1 MKKYTG
7 TNYDATMNITE
18 IAQKVIDYINN
29 KYSNNS
35 FNISVMNADSFMPT
49 IFVKLTHY
57 NDNMYMSANEFKSY
71 VSKTTDSLFNLAKS
85 LKDKHYL
92 NPNWRSSKPELIS
105 AYTKA
110 SRYNHTSC
118 LLKSAKLT
126 KMIDDVNNLVASYQ
140 QQIIY
145 DNHQT
150 DINFLF
156 GGCELAA

>member
-7 TNYDATMNITE
+7 TNYDATMDITE

-57 NDNMYMSANEFKSY
+57 NDNMYMSANEFKNY
-71 VSKTTDSLFNLAKS
+71 ASKTSDSLFNLAKS
-85 LKDKHYL
+85 LKDEHYL
-92 NPNWRSSKPELIS
+92 NPNWRSSKSELIS
-105 AYTKA
+105 AYSKA
-110 SRYNHTSC
+110 SRYNRTSC